1 MSWYVDSSAILS
13 TLLQESGSLDLSKIL
28 DETPITSRLSR
39 VEVLRTVNRTDI
51 FLVPLAETLLAQFS
65 IVNIDEAILTR
76 AENYGP
82 SIKSKS
88 SDAIH
93 LATAEAVSS
102 ISRGIITLDKKM
114 FADAQKLKL
123 TVYQ

>member
-13 TLLQESGSLDLSKIL
+13 TLLEESGGLDLSKIL

-39 VEVLRTVNRTDI
+39 VEVLRTVNKTDLSLI
-51 FLVPLAETLLAQFS
+51 PRAETLLAQFS
-65 IVNIDEAILTR
+65 IVNMDEAILTR

-82 SIKSKS
+82 SISSKS

-102 ISRGIITLDKKM
+102 ICRGIITLDKKM